1 MQCENEKL
9 NNNKARKEN
18 CPCHFSNISSV
29 FSQAFSYFIQRSL
42 QFEALRSVL
51 RSWFKKTQA
60 RDKPGTIH
68 IELRVTMQLNIAFL
82 SKILGL

>member
-42 QFEALRSVL
+42 QFEITFRNTKITKKLVL
-51 RSWFKKTQA
+51 KNTS
-60 RDKPGTIH
+60 
-68 IELRVTMQLNIAFL
+68 
-82 SKILGL
+82 